1 MSEPQTDTAPPGG
14 IDYIKE
20 EEAPRFRELKRR
32 QRGFVFP
39 MAVAFLVWYFAYVL
53 LSSFAPEFMSQPI
66 GDSHI
71 NVGLV
76 LGLGQFV
83 TTFAI
88 TMTYV
93 WYANRTLDPIAEEI
107 REELEQKQEASA

>member
-1 MSEPQTDTAPPGG
+1 MSDSGTQTAPPGG
-14 IDYIKE
+14 IDYVAVE
-20 EEAPRFRELKRR
+20 ESPRFVELKRK

-53 LSSFAPEFMSQPI
+53 LSSFARDFMAQHVW
-66 GDSHI
+66 GDI
-71 NVGLV
+71 TVGLL

-93 WYANRTLDPIAEEI
+93 WYANRKLDPIAEEI
-107 REELEQKQEASA
+107 RGDLEKQQEASA